1 MKNERRLKI
10 GIVGAGDIVRTRHLP
25 NLQQIPGVEIV
36 AVANATF
43 DSAKRVCEQ
52 YLPQATPMKF
62 WADLVALPDLDIIWI
77 GTPPHLH
84 CTVTLSALEAG
95 RHVFCQARMATNLA
109 EAMDMLAAARAN
121 PHLVTML
128 CPPPFGMKA
137 DLVIRRLLAEQA
149 IGPVHHV
156 RLRSFHSQY
165 LDPNAPP
172 HWRQRAELSGLNVL
186 TLGIYAEVLQRW
198 LGPIRSVFARAK
210 TVHPVRQGYEIRI
223 PDLVTVLCQFENGA
237 EGVLEF
243 SGVAGFAP
251 PDAVEIYG
259 AAGSLFHNF
268 ATDEICIGRTGH
280 PALEPV
286 PIPPEMEGR
295 WHVERDF
302 IAAVRSPGS
311 IKPSPTFEEG
321 VAYMRVVQGVAD
333 SIREGREILLSELGK
348 TPAET
353 L

>member
-1 MKNERRLKI
+1 MKNERKLKI

-25 NLQQIPGVEIV
+25 NLLEIPGVEIV
-36 AVANATF
+36 AVANSTF
-43 DSAKRVCEQ
+43 DSAKRFCDEL
-52 YLPQATPMKF
+52 LPQATPMKF

-77 GTPPHLH
+77 GAPPCLH
-84 CTVTLSALEAG
+84 CAVTLSALEAG
-95 RHVFCQARMATNLA
+95 RHVFCQARMAANLP
-109 EAMDMLAAARAN
+109 EALDMLAAARAN

-128 CPPPFGMKA
+128 CPPPFGLKA
-137 DLVIRRLLAEQA
+137 DLVMRRLLAEQA
-149 IGPVHHV
+149 IGPIHHV
-156 RLRSFHSQY
+156 RLRSFHSQF
-165 LDPNAPP
+165 LDPAAPP
-172 HWRQRAELSGLNVL
+172 HWRQRIELSGLNVL

-198 LGPIRSVFARAK
+198 LGPITSVFAHAK
-210 TVHPVRQGYEIRI
+210 TVFPVRQGYHVRI
-223 PDLVTVLCQFENGA
+223 PDLVTVLCRFENGA

-251 PDAVEIYG
+251 PDTVELYG
-259 AAGSLFHNF
+259 ASGALIHNF
-268 ATDEICIGRTGH
+268 ATDEICLGRAGH

-311 IKPSPTFEEG
+311 IQPRPSFEDG

-333 SIREGREILLSELGK
+333 SIREGREIALDGLGSD
-348 TPAET
+348 TVSPV
-353 L
+353 

>member
-1 MKNERRLKI
+1 MKTERKLKI
-10 GIVGAGDIVRTRHLP
+10 GIVGAGGIVISRHLP
-25 NLQQIPGVEIV
+25 NLRQISGVEVV
-36 AVANATF
+36 AVANATY

-52 YLPQATPMKF
+52 YLPRSTPMKF
-62 WADLVALPDLDIIWI
+62 WADLLALPELDIIWI
-77 GTPPHLH
+77 GTPPQLH

-109 EAMDMLAAARAN
+109 EARQMLSAARNN

-128 CPPPFGMKA
+128 CPPPFGLKA
-137 DLVIRRLLAEQA
+137 DLMMRRLLAENT
-149 IGPVHHV
+149 IGPIHHV

-165 LDPNAPP
+165 LDPEAPA
-172 HWRQRAELSGLNVL
+172 HWRQRVELSGLNVL
-186 TLGIYAEVLQRW
+186 SLGIYAEVLQRW
-198 LGPIRSVFARAK
+198 LGPIRSVFARSK
-210 TVHPVRQGYEIRI
+210 TLYSVRQGYEIRI

-251 PDAVEIYG
+251 PDAVEMYG
-259 AAGSLFHNF
+259 SRGSLFHNF
-268 ATDEICIGRTGH
+268 ATDEICLGRIGD
-280 PALEPV
+280 PALQPV
-286 PIPPEMEGR
+286 AIPPEMEGR
-295 WHVERDF
+295 WHVEWDF

-333 SIREGREILLSELGK
+333 SIRDGREVVLSELG
-348 TPAET
+348 
-353 L
+353 